1 MKYLLL
7 VLFLI
12 PNVLLADASIED
24 YRKYNTT
31 KTKFNLQKIAKGLE
45 HPWAL
50 TFIDKK
56 NIVVTEKDGGLY
68 RINVLTGEKQKI
80 KHNIQHIGYDGSGQG
95 GLLDVYFNPSDG
107 YIYFSYSHKSTKLD
121 RSKQLSKKS
130 STAIARGK
138 LIKNEIKNLEVLLIA
153 KPEFLENRH
162 YGSRIAIKGDDLFA
176 SFGERG
182 QGMISQDPSKHPGS
196 IIRIKTDGVI
206 PQDNPRF
213 IEKKDWL
220 PEIYAIGVRNPQGIA
235 VSPHDNEIYFS
246 SHGPRGG
253 DHIGEVEFGSNYG
266 WKDIAWG
273 GREYYGLGIGDAPFK
288 DKYKKPLISW
298 VPSMGISSI
307 QFYEGKAF
315 PEWQGDL
322 LVASLNGQNLI
333 RLDVE
338 NGKIVAKEI
347 IFKDKVGR
355 IRDFK
360 IDYNGDIYLISDSSE
375 SYLWKLSK
383 IL

>member
-1 MKYLLL
+1 MKYFLL

-12 PNVLLADASIED
+12 PNILLADVSIED
-24 YRKYNTT
+24 YRKYDAT
-31 KTKFNLQKIAKGLE
+31 KINFNLEKTAKGLN

-95 GLLDVYFNPSDG
+95 GLLDVYFNASDG
-107 YIYFSYSHKSTKLD
+107 YIYFSYSHKSTKLA

-182 QGMISQDPSKHPGS
+182 QGMISQDASKHPGS
-196 IIRIKTDGVI
+196 IIRIKTDGAI

-213 IEKKDWL
+213 KEKKKL
-220 PEIYAIGVRNPQGIA
+220 VTRNLC
-235 VSPHDNEIYFS
+235 NWCE
-246 SHGPRGG
+246 
-253 DHIGEVEFGSNYG
+253 
-266 WKDIAWG
+266 
-273 GREYYGLGIGDAPFK
+273 
-288 DKYKKPLISW
+288 
-298 VPSMGISSI
+298 
-307 QFYEGKAF
+307 
-315 PEWQGDL
+315 
-322 LVASLNGQNLI
+322 
-333 RLDVE
+333 
-338 NGKIVAKEI
+338 
-347 IFKDKVGR
+347 
-355 IRDFK
+355 
-360 IDYNGDIYLISDSSE
+360 E
-375 SYLWKLSK
+375 STRNCCLSQ
-383 IL
+383 